1 MKIMQTYGAMAV
13 GMPLASAVLAS
24 VGRGASTVRDF
35 CKRVNFYQCG
45 GRRLGVPGLLCAK
58 TRFVSIAA
66 IPHILFHMCRQIGFA
81 LRATTKRG
89 GLPSGVPPLECRV
102 AVLT

>member
-45 GRRLGVPGLLCAK
+45 GRRFLSPVDASGLSEW
-58 TRFVSIAA
+58 R
-66 IPHILFHMCRQIGFA
+66 
-81 LRATTKRG
+81 
-89 GLPSGVPPLECRV
+89 
-102 AVLT
+102 